1 MSFQPK
7 VVWTEGMFLRP
18 QHFQQLE
25 RYFDH
30 QLNVRTQVQQGFYWG
45 VHSLTL
51 DEEALQIGK
60 IVLRQAVGV
69 MPDGTPFS
77 IDTQTQPEL
86 VLDVPADVR
95 QCRVMLAL
103 PMRRSGGQDV
113 SFDGEGESL
122 ARYAVVERSLPDRSM
137 EGGES
142 ALVQL
147 GVPCWRL
154 KLERDMGPEWV
165 AIPLLRVLER
175 GTDNRLRIDMDY
187 IPPTLAAGRQP
198 RLLRFLQEL
207 HGLLASRSEVLAHR
221 VLQSGR
227 GGVAEVADFMM
238 LELINRYAGQTW
250 ADLQFPDA
258 HPGQWFRNWTELA
271 GALATYGAAQRRL
284 AEMTPY
290 VHDDMAPGF
299 EALMR
304 ELRRLLST
312 VLEQH
317 AIPIVLA
324 DRGQGVSVAEIHDA
338 ELLQSA
344 DFVLAVHADLPAD
357 VLRRR
362 FPAQVKIGPVDRIR
376 DLVHL
381 QLPGIELQALPV
393 VPRELPY
400 NAGYAYYALGKNG
413 DLWRQ
418 LERTGAMALHL
429 AGEFPDLRLEF
440 WAIRA

>member
-1 MSFQPK
+1 
-7 VVWTEGMFLRP
+7 MFLRP

-25 RYFDH
+25 QYFEQ
-30 QLNVRTQVQQGFYWG
+30 QLNMRTQVQQGFFWG
-45 VHSLTL
+45 VHTLTL

-60 IVLRQAVGV
+60 IVLGQATGV
-69 MPDGTPFS
+69 MPDGTPFF
-77 IDTQTQPEL
+77 IDGQTHPEL
-86 VLDVPADVR
+86 VLDVPAGVR

-103 PMRRSGGQDV
+103 PMRRNSGTDV
-113 SFDGEGESL
+113 SFEAHESL
-122 ARYAVVERSLPDRSM
+122 ARYGVVERQLSDRSM
-137 EGGES
+137 EGSES
-142 ALVQL
+142 MLVQL
-147 GVPCWRL
+147 GVPRWRL
-154 KLERDMGPEWV
+154 KLESELGPEWV
-165 AIPLLRVLER
+165 AIPLLRIVER
-175 GTDNRLRIDMDY
+175 GADNRLRVDMDY

-207 HGLLASRSEVLAHR
+207 HGLLASRSEVLAQR

-238 LELINRYAGQTW
+238 LELINRHMGQTW
-250 ADLQFPDA
+250 ADLQFLDA
-258 HPGQWFRNWTELA
+258 HPGQWFRSWAELA
-271 GALATYGAAQRRL
+271 NALATYGASQRRL
-284 AEMTPY
+284 TDMTPY

-324 DRGQGVSVAEIHDA
+324 DRGQGVSVAEIHDT
-338 ELLQSA
+338 ELLKSA
-344 DFVLAVHADLPAD
+344 DFVLAVQADLPAD

-362 FPAQVKIGPVDRIR
+362 FPTQVKIGPVDRIR

-381 QLPGIELQALPV
+381 QLPGIELQALAV
-393 VPRELPY
+393 APRELPY

-418 LERTGAMALHL
+418 LEKTGAMALHL